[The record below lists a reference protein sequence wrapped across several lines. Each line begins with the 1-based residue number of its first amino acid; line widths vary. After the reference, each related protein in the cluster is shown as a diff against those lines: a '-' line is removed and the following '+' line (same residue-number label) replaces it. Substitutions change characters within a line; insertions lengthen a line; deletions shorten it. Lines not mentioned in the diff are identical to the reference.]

1 MALFTL
7 IKYVLGFFV
16 GFLVFIVAGPLQYML
31 RYQNQMWDDMPTF
44 MQAWGDQMYGI
55 WVLMIIIIAAV
66 LVVAGINEA
75 NKNRNLE
82 A

>member
-16 GFLVFIVAGPLQYML
+16 GFLIFIVSGPLQYLL
-31 RYQNQMWDDMPTF
+31 RYQNDMWDSMPTS
-44 MQAWGDQMYGI
+44 MQAFGDQMYGI
-55 WVLMIIIIAAV
+55 WVLMIVIIGAV
-66 LVVAGINEA
+66 LVIAGINEA

-82 A
+82 Q

>member
-75 NKNRNLE
+75 NNNRNLE

>member
-55 WVLMIIIIAAV
+55 WVLMIVIIAAV

>member
-16 GFLVFIVAGPLQYML
+16 GFMVFIVSGPVLYLL
-31 RYQNQMWDDMPTF
+31 RYQNDMWDNMPVS
-44 MQAWGDQMYGI
+44 MQAWGDQEYGI
-55 WVLMIIIIAAV
+55 WILFIVIIAAV
-66 LVVAGINEA
+66 LVIAGINEA

-82 A
+82 Q

>member
-7 IKYVLGFFV
+7 LKYVLGFFV
-16 GFLVFIVAGPLQYML
+16 GMMIFILAGPLEYML
-31 RYQNQMWDDMPTF
+31 RYENDMWEDMPAG
-44 MQAWGDQMYGI
+44 MQAFGDQMYGLWI
-55 WVLMIIIIAAV
+55 MFVVIIAAV
-66 LVVAGINEA
+66 LVVAGIAEA

>member
-16 GFLVFIVAGPLQYML
+16 GFLVFIVAGPLQYLL
-31 RYQNQMWDDMPTF
+31 RYQNTMWDNMPTF

-55 WVLMIIIIAAV
+55 WVLMIVIIAAV
-66 LVVAGINEA
+66 LVIAGINEA

>member
-16 GFLVFIVAGPLQYML
+16 GFLIFIVSGPLNYML
-31 RYQNQMWDDMPTF
+31 RYANPMWDNMPTF
-44 MQAWGDQMYGI
+44 MQAWGDQEYGI
-55 WVLMIIIIAAV
+55 WVLFIVIIAAV